1 MVCLFIL
8 RPRCHRRLCKFA
20 PVGKAHI
27 ALALQG
33 IVHAEC
39 SAHVVAGLTLG
50 RHVEVIPQEL
60 TIVGMCTIL
69 DDGLGTLH
77 RTLSTKV
84 GNALLGN
91 HNIDTMLIVVDMRY
105 HRYDSADLALLGH

>member
-60 TIVGMCTIL
+60 TIVGMGTIL
-69 DDGLGTLH
+69 DDSLGALHGTLAAE
-77 RTLSTKV
+77 V
-84 GNALLGN
+84 GDTLLGD
-91 HNIDTMLIVVDMRY
+91 HDVDTMLIVVYMRY
-105 HRYDSADLALLGH
+105 HGHDGADLALLGY